1 MIHAPASAA
10 RFTAPAWAIDSLTLS
25 PLEYCRTLVHP
36 LGLRAGAT
44 TNCFPQKNR
53 HLMAVFC
60 LRMLVSALGQT
71 LVGSFHYTR
80 LCVAL
85 IRLRQRVV
93 QLFDNTL
100 SETE

>member
-10 RFTAPAWAIDSLTLS
+10 PFTAPARAIDLLTLS
-25 PLEYCRTLVHP
+25 PLEYRRTLVHP

-53 HLMAVFC
+53 HLMAVF
-60 LRMLVSALGQT
+60 LFVHVGQRT
-71 LVGSFHYTR
+71 WSDTGGEFHYTR